1 MLKKFLSAALSQATA
16 SKQYERVENLRLGLL
31 RHEAKVG
38 GQVFGNLPK
47 NHKRDFFCL
56 DEHTWIWYEEW
67 NENGQAKSKTIR
79 YNVRPTGIVKAQ
91 DGHSYHLVKGEEAKR
106 LLEAAR
112 AYKDKVESEVY
123 QPILS
128 SV

>member
-1 MLKKFLSAALSQATA
+1 MIGRFLRFTGFN
-16 SKQYERVENLRLGLL
+16 QYDEMAQEERFRRSVI

-38 GQVFGNLPK
+38 GELFGPVPK
-47 NHKRDFFCL
+47 GVRREFFCL

-112 AYKDKVESEVY
+112 AYKNRVENEVY